1 MTPRCMFVI
10 QIAAFLRAQP
20 YVYVTDAAC
29 PMFQRFE
36 LLFANKTVP
45 RDSYRLETI
54 YLGRAGFQPAFFF
67 PARRELRK
75 PWHLGRRF
83 CW

>member
-45 RDSYRLETI
+45 RDSNSLETI
-54 YLGRAGFQPAFFF
+54 WNFGSPGILAGDFAGNPVG
-67 PARRELRK
+67 
-75 PWHLGRRF
+75 WM
-83 CW
+83 